1 MTKQAVLLLA
11 LVVAGVAPAIAAID
25 ATIPRDLDAASP
37 SSFVTD
43 DSMLALLDS
52 IPTQSAYQ
60 CIYVRNDTVFC
71 ALQGFEMHYRNRLTG
86 ATINTF
92 PLQGSDYVIAICP
105 FGDSVCVSRL
115 SNPEKCEVYT
125 LNGTY
130 VRTFQPSGGQQ
141 VRGLDWDGTHFW
153 ATHYT
158 GSELE
163 IYLMT
168 PTGTVTKTM
177 TRSGGIQS
185 NIARDL
191 VIDRM
196 YPNRLWTS
204 PNTTGPHSVI
214 YVAFDTSANTF
225 TPLVEFPTGLSQYMA
240 GLGWRDDQIDGS
252 QLYVS
257 CFFKSNIF
265 RYKVHDPVQT
275 QGRYLICW
283 SDHLQPDSTIGV
295 RLEALGDSVEYMDVR
310 NYTPTLG
317 ELTPYDAVLPYSNWP
332 YDDSAAFGNVLADYC
347 DAGGGVVLGHWSFST
362 GWGMG
367 GRIMTGNYATI
378 SRGANTHANTTLG
391 WYNPAHPIMDGVSS
405 VGEYFAGGSNFI
417 TTDSVARWADGRP
430 YVGVSANQKVV
441 GVNSYP
447 GVNSQPGRTGD
458 WALVFHNA
466 LAFVAGMTG
475 VGEGPGRVPL
485 GLELF
490 AGPNPANRQVH
501 ISYSAEVPVAAMVGI
516 YDANGRLVR
525 TLDTGRT
532 AGETRRA
539 TWDLSDEG
547 GRPVARG
554 IYFCRLAAGA
564 SSLSRKLVVQ
574 R

>member
-1 MTKQAVLLLA
+1 MQKQAVLLLA
-11 LVVAGVAPAIAAID
+11 LVVAGVAPAIAAVD
-25 ATIPRDLDAASP
+25 MTVPRDIDAASP
-37 SSFVTD
+37 PSFATD
-43 DSMLALLDS
+43 DSMLVPLDS
-52 IPTQSAYQ
+52 INSQTTYQ

-71 ALQGFEMHYRNRLTG
+71 ALQAGEVHYRNRLTG
-86 ATINTF
+86 TMINSF
-92 PLQGSDYVIAICP
+92 AMQSGASAISVCA

-115 SNPEKCEVYT
+115 SSPEKCEVYT

-141 VRGLDWDGTHFW
+141 VRGLDWDGSCFW

-168 PTGTVTKTM
+168 PDGNVVKTL
-177 TRSGGIQS
+177 TRSGGVQS
-185 NIARDL
+185 TIARDL
-191 VIDRM
+191 VVDRM

-204 PNTTGPHSVI
+204 PNTSAPHTVM

-225 TPLVEFPTGLSQYMA
+225 TPLVEFPTGIATYMS
-240 GLGWRDDQIDGS
+240 GLGWYEDQVDGG

-257 CFFKSNIF
+257 CFNNAKIW
-265 RYKVHDPVQT
+265 RYKVHDPVVT
-275 QGRYLICW
+275 QGRYLICY
-283 SDHLQPDSTIGV
+283 SDYLEPDSTLGV
-295 RLEALGDSVEYMDVR
+295 RLRALGDSIVYMDVR

-317 ELTPYDAVLPYSNWP
+317 ELTPYDAVLSFSDYT
-332 YDDSAAFGNVLADYC
+332 YDDSTAMGNVLADYV
-347 DAGGGVVLGHWSFST
+347 DAGGGVVLGHFSFST
-362 GWGMG
+362 GWGIG

-378 SRGANTHANTTLG
+378 SKGANTHSNTTMG

-430 YVGVSANQKVV
+430 YVGVSANMKVV

-447 GVNSQPGRTGD
+447 GVVTQPGRTGD

-466 LAFVAGMTG
+466 LAYVAGMTG
-475 VGEGPGRVPL
+475 VKEGPGRVPL

-490 AGPNPANRQVH
+490 AGPNPATRNVH
-501 ISYSAEVPVAAMVGI
+501 ISYSAERPGAATVGI

-525 TLDTGRT
+525 TLDAGRS

-539 TWDLSDEG
+539 TWDLSDAS

-554 IYFCRLAAGA
+554 IYFCRLSAG
-564 SSLSRKLVVQ
+564 SRSLSRKLVVQ
-574 R
+574 H